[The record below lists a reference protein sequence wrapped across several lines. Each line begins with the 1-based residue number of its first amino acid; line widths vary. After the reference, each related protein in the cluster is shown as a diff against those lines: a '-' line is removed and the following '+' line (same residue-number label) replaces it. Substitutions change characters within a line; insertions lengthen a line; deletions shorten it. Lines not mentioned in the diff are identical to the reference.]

1 MARVGRRGWPMT
13 SLGREVGFVRATCL
27 EMKAPNPG
35 MTVVM
40 HAMVGPS
47 VVVARVALHASLPE
61 YSRLTW

>member
-1 MARVGRRGWPMT
+1 MA
-13 SLGREVGFVRATCL
+13 SLEREVGFVGATCL

-61 YSRLTW
+61 YSRIMW

>member
-1 MARVGRRGWPMT
+1 MA

-47 VVVARVALHASLPE
+47 VVVARVALHASLQE
-61 YSRLTW
+61 YSRIMW

>member
-1 MARVGRRGWPMT
+1 MA

-47 VVVARVALHASLPE
+47 VAVAKVALLANLPK
-61 YSRLTW
+61 YSRAVW

>member
-1 MARVGRRGWPMT
+1 MAN
-13 SLGREVGFVRATCL
+13 LGREVGFVRATCL

-47 VVVARVALHASLPE
+47 VVVARVALLASLP
-61 YSRLTW
+61 